1 MAIYEGGCE
10 CGFGGGGGGGE
21 GYSGRGSDA

>member
-1 MAIYEGGCE
+1 VVIYEGGCE
-10 CGFGGGGGGGE
+10 CGFDGGGD

>member
-1 MAIYEGGCE
+1 VAIYEGGCE
-10 CGFGGGGGGGE
+10 CGFGGGGGE

>member
-1 MAIYEGGCE
+1 VAIYEGGCE

>member
-1 MAIYEGGCE
+1 VAFYEGGCE
-10 CGFGGGGGGGE
+10 CGFGGGGE

>member
-1 MAIYEGGCE
+1 VAIYEGGCE
-10 CGFGGGGGGGE
+10 CGFGGGGE